1 MHWWVL
7 TIVPWV
13 WRTIFYFESKPFLT
27 GFFYPVA
34 DNRNRRIWKRLL
46 RSSWQYLACKLVW
59 KFFFSVSSFFFYVD
73 SLFNNE
79 VSRKAQ
85 FSEQPTTSRTTT
97 RACFRWPIVDLLVS
111 NFGLDN
117 QILSLPITLWF
128 TIFNQTYSFLTLLC
142 VQTEASLVHWF
153 AWQTSDKC
161 VCDTLLW
168 LHERFSGTW
177 LQWIK
182 HIVFYKAI

>member
-1 MHWWVL
+1 MHAGL
-7 TIVPWV
+7 K
-13 WRTIFYFESKPFLT
+13 IFLQSF
-27 GFFYPVA
+27 
-34 DNRNRRIWKRLL
+34 
-46 RSSWQYLACKLVW
+46 
-59 KFFFSVSSFFFYVD
+59 FFFYVD

-85 FSEQPTTSRTTT
+85 FSEQFSGQPTTSRTTT
-97 RACFRWPIVDLLVS
+97 RACFRWPIADLLVS

-117 QILSLPITLWF
+117 QIFSLPITLWF
-128 TIFNQTYSFLTLLC
+128 TILNQTYSFLTLLC

-161 VCDTLLW
+161 VCGTLLW
-168 LHERFSGTW
+168 LQERLSGTW

-182 HIVFYKAI
+182 YIVFFPRPYNKRGIL